1 MKFSLKIFCYKKLN
15 ITSPWLFLGQ
25 YLKNTQKEI
34 LRGVLSL
41 MEKSKNV
48 LMLTIIMGY
57 KKESDFPIVPK
68 NATNVSLFISRS

>member
-1 MKFSLKIFCYKKLN
+1 
-15 ITSPWLFLGQ
+15 
-25 YLKNTQKEI
+25 
-34 LRGVLSL
+34 